1 MRPIR
6 TGRIVWILVLLAG
19 LPLQAL
25 ATSGSNGGAGG
36 GSSLMLNSALS
47 VDAAD
52 DRDAQ
57 LGANWAVS
65 AATTLSF
72 LSEYTSSP
80 ADRTDLVTH
89 TLGLGVD
96 QQFTSSL
103 GGGLFYQHWGKPGDI
118 MSNSY
123 YANLYWQNTAWQV
136 TVLPGFRRITLNTRS
151 NPFVSIKLPNN
162 VEFDDRRLGLR
173 IDYTGLDN
181 WLFEAS
187 TTRHDYT
194 RNPSVLNRRTA
205 LLFFTGSALTL
216 SQGFLSHSSTFR
228 VERDFGLTSLAM
240 DYEIDRS
247 AIDGTY
253 AYTTD
258 LDFETP
264 ISERFDMEIITGV
277 TRAAHTPQTGFVTF
291 NLVYYR

>member
-6 TGRIVWILVLLAG
+6 TGRIIWILMLLAG
-19 LPLQAL
+19 LPLPAL
-25 ATSGSNGGAGG
+25 AASGGSGG

-57 LGANWAVS
+57 LGASWAVS
-65 AATTLSF
+65 QATILNF

-103 GGGLFYQHWGKPGDI
+103 GGGLLYQHWGKPGDI
-118 MSNSY
+118 TSNGY
-123 YANLYWQNTAWQV
+123 YANLYWQNSAWQV
-136 TVLPGFRRITLNTRS
+136 TVLPGLRRITLYTRS

-162 VEFDDRRLGLR
+162 VEFDDRQLGLR
-173 IDYTGLDN
+173 IDYTGLN
-181 WLFEAS
+181 HWLFEAS

-194 RNPSVLNRRTA
+194 RNPSVLNRRIA